1 MFLALLTF
9 FFLSIA
15 AAAYVIFFRVVIA
28 SADQDPFNPAVASI
42 VRNQAPAP
50 LRVGTLPG
58 YLSGSTEKLY
68 TGEER

>member
-1 MFLALLTF
+1 MFLTLITF

-42 VRNQAPAP
+42 VRNHPP
-50 LRVGTLPG
+50 VRLRVGTLPG

-68 TGEER
+68 IGEER